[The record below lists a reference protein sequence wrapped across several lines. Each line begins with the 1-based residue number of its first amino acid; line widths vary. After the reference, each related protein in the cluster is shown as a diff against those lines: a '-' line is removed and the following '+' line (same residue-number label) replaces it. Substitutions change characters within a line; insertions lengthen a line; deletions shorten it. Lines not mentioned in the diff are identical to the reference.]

1 MIWIAVSLVATIL
14 SLWAFLDTRKPKKF
28 PPGPAWYPVVGS
40 AHQLLRARTQLG
52 SLYEA
57 TAALSKRYGP
67 VMGFKAGVR
76 TIKVQVFLK
85 SCFQVGKDPIVV
97 VYGPQETKE
106 MELSEDLIGRPIDP
120 YFKLR
125 TWNKRRGDS
134 VDQGRTVVELGV
146 VLGVLLTDNKFW
158 QEQKRFLLRHLKE
171 FGFGTKNMSVL
182 IEQEVGH
189 LLEFIEKSID
199 ENQGSVVFKME
210 SMFSMSVLNTVW
222 CMLAGVRYSQ
232 EDQKMKSLQSIMF
245 RMFKT
250 IHMVGAAFSHF
261 PILKYLAPQLS
272 GYKCYMET
280 HQQIWDF
287 LRDELD
293 AHKKTH
299 VPHHPRDLMD
309 VYLDVLRSPDHSESF
324 SEEQLLAIS
333 MDMFMAGSETTSN
346 TISFTFLYLM
356 LNERVQKMAQKEI
369 DAVLAGRPPS
379 LQDRTNM
386 PYMEAI
392 VLEGLRMFGGRA
404 FTVPHRALRDTNL
417 GGYIIPKVSFFGLV
431 ASFCGKSPGF
441 VFQDVLVVAN
451 LHGSMMGPDSGFENP
466 DEFIPERYLKNGK
479 VVQVENH
486 LPFGLGKRRCM
497 GESMA
502 RANIFLFT
510 AGLLQRYDVGLV
522 PDSPPDM
529 KTVEGVTPSV
539 HYKSRITRRSAPQ

>member
-57 TAALSKRYGP
+57 TAAL
-67 VMGFKAGVR
+67 
-76 TIKVQVFLK
+76 IQVFLK
-85 SCFQVGKDPIVV
+85 FCFQVGKDPIVV

-125 TWNKRRGDS
+125 TWNKRRG
-134 VDQGRTVVELGV
+134 
-146 VLGVLLTDNKFW
+146 VLLTDNKFW

-189 LLEFIEKSID
+189 LLDFIEKSID

-369 DAVLAGRPPS
+369 DAVLAGRPP
-379 LQDRTNM
+379 R
-386 PYMEAI
+386 
-392 VLEGLRMFGGRA
+392 LRMFGGRA

-417 GGYIIPKVSFFGLV
+417 GGYIIPK
-431 ASFCGKSPGF
+431 
-441 VFQDVLVVAN
+441 DVLIVAN
-451 LHGSMMGPDSGFENP
+451 LHGSMMGPASGFENP